1 MPQRGNQQRTILFL
15 RSWVKYLKTVGSGYP
30 HHPLGWDP
38 NISSSKPTQIC
49 PWKKWIPNDNII
61 PCIDFWPITSWFPNE
76 VRTLSRI
83 QKAKMPCTPGVQSKG
98 ESEMSAKDL
107 SKDTWRIIIPALDE
121 RHLISAV
128 YCLPCHIWFRNDC
141 GWTQSYIPTYLLG
154 YLDPFGMVKNGIGWL
169 PTEPQKQQLFAPTE
183 PGRQYLWHPRS
194 RIGETPRDTV
204 KKQAHPGRME
214 NNLYM
219 YIVHIYIYIYIYIL
233 IYDAYIY
240 IHYICIDVTNINLHI
255 MYYIYIFIVILA

>member
-1 MPQRGNQQRTILFL
+1 MVGRPVVAAVHRSTKCLREGTNKEPSFFL
-15 RSWVKYLKTVGSGYP
+15 RSWVKFLKTVGTLTIRWRGTQ
-30 HHPLGWDP
+30 

-49 PWKKWIPNDNII
+49 WKKWIPNDHII
-61 PCIDFWPITSWFPNE
+61 PYIDFWPITSSFPNE

-121 RHLISAV
+121 RRFGSAV
-128 YCLPCHIWFRNDC
+128 YCLPCHIWFRHDC
-141 GWTQSYIPTYLLG
+141 GWTQNYIPTYHLG
-154 YLDPFGMVKNGIGWL
+154 SLDPFGMVKNGIGWL

-194 RIGETPRDTV
+194 MKKRRPQETRW
-204 KKQAHPGRME
+204 KKNRLMQVGW
-214 NNLYM
+214 NTTC
-219 YIVHIYIYIYIYIL
+219 
-233 IYDAYIY
+233 
-240 IHYICIDVTNINLHI
+240 ICT
-255 MYYIYIFIVILA
+255 